1 MLTVVVVSLDRSAH
15 SLVVASE
22 SFKRMSAL
30 GIGFVSVTETELD
43 LSNPARGFML
53 NLPASF
59 AQYGFAMTAQHVRRI
74 ADLKFEK
81 GVHRGSI
88 PFGYKA
94 DPESTRADPRPPTPT
109 S

>member
-43 LSNPARGFML
+43 LSNPTRGFML
-53 NLPASF
+53 NLLASF
-59 AQYGFAMTAQHVRRI
+59 AQYGSAMTAQHC
-74 ADLKFEK
+74 
-81 GVHRGSI
+81 
-88 PFGYKA
+88 
-94 DPESTRADPRPPTPT
+94 STSAKVTFCVN
-109 S
+109 SF